1 MDSDQNT
8 EDQVSSEQD
17 NVEPRPTA
25 REYAREVFRVS
36 LRSVV
41 AWVSFMIYLIT
52 LDYFFV
58 SENET
63 LLQVASD
70 HGSTAEGTAMAVGA
84 AYAYALLSILG
95 DIVQG
100 APITLRVP
108 VIQLALR
115 DSFRMVGHS
124 ANDCNAQMD
133 HDMRNNQFYSHLPQN
148 IYYSSRDD

>member
-1 MDSDQNT
+1 MDSDQHT
-8 EDQVSSEQD
+8 DDQVPNEQD
-17 NVEPRPTA
+17 DVDPRPTA
-25 REYAREVFRVS
+25 REYAHEVFRVS

-41 AWVSFMIYLIT
+41 AWVSFMIYLIA

-63 LLQVASD
+63 LLKVAAD
-70 HGSTAEGTAMAVGA
+70 HGSTAEGTAMAVVA

-115 DSFRMVGHS
+115 DSFRIVGHS
-124 ANDCNAQMD
+124 ATECNEQMD
-133 HDMRNNQFYSHLPQN
+133 HEMRTNQFYSHMPQN
-148 IYYSSRDD
+148 IFHSSRDD